1 MGRFSEVAHV
11 LPNLPLSPKFHSVL
25 LYDCPFQQYWQ
36 ILALIDYVSRV
47 HEIEIRLWTYC
58 MDMFG
63 IFEILKI
70 EILTIFFLFSLT

>member
-47 HEIEIRLWTYC
+47 HEIEIRL
-58 MDMFG
+58 
-63 IFEILKI
+63 
-70 EILTIFFLFSLT
+70 